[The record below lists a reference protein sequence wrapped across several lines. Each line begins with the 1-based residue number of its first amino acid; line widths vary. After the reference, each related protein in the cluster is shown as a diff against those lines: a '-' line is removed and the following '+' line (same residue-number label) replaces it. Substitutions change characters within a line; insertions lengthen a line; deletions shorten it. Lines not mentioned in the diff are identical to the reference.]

1 MCHLLYLMFRCD
13 GDVMENLEILWKLNT
28 AEEDLIQKKPATIT
42 NSINREFIRPVPE
55 PELFIDPC
63 GTGWRAGL

>member
-1 MCHLLYLMFRCD
+1 
-13 GDVMENLEILWKLNT
+13 MEILEILWKLNT